1 MFRKLGR
8 FSILYVLLLPACRPI
23 HNYLKPEEPK
33 FTGSYADAK
42 QVFNEEIKV
51 ITWNVKFSEKIDE
64 ALAELNNVE
73 KLKEAD
79 IILLQEMNEEGV
91 DKIAKSLEHNYVY
104 YPASIHTH
112 HGKNFGNAILTRMQ
126 ITDSQKIV
134 LPHQNPKNGQKRIA
148 VRATILINDYKIL
161 VYSVHTETFWLSSR
175 QRAVQFDYLVNNPGN
190 ESKYVIVGGD
200 FNTMTPKSV
209 VNLVKRFGRFGLER
223 ASKNAGPTV
232 EKGVFGFAMD
242 HIFARNMTV
251 LETGVWSETKASDH
265 SPLWAVLR
273 FERQSY
279 LQQHPLY

>member
-1 MFRKLGR
+1 M
-8 FSILYVLLLPACRPI
+8 
-23 HNYLKPEEPK
+23 HNFLKPGEPI

-42 QVFNEEIKV
+42 HVSNEEIKV
-51 ITWNVKFSEKIDE
+51 ISWNVKFSEKIDE

-91 DKIAKSLEHNYVY
+91 DRIAKSLEYNYVY

-112 HGKNFGNAILTRMQ
+112 HGKNFGNAILTKMQ
-126 ITDSQKIV
+126 ISDSQKIV
-134 LPHQNPKNGQKRIA
+134 LPNQNPKNGQKRIA

-175 QRAVQFDYLVNNPGN
+175 QREVQLDYLVNNAGN
-190 ESKYVIVGGD
+190 ESKYVIIGGD

-209 VNLVKRFGRFGLER
+209 VNLEKRFDRFGLER
-223 ASKNAGPTV
+223 VSESAGPTV
-232 EKGVFGFAMD
+232 EIGVFRFAID
-242 HIFARNMTV
+242 HILARNMTV
-251 LETGVWSETKASDH
+251 LETGVWSETNASDH

-273 FERQSY
+273 FES
-279 LQQHPLY
+279 

>member
-8 FSILYVLLLPACRPI
+8 FSILSALLLTACRPI
-23 HNYLKPEEPK
+23 HNFLKPDEPIY
-33 FTGSYADAK
+33 TGSYADAK

-51 ITWNVKFSEKIDE
+51 ISWNVKFSEKIDE

-73 KLKEAD
+73 KLKGAD

-91 DKIAKSLEHNYVY
+91 DKIAKSLEYNYVY

-112 HGKNFGNAILTRMQ
+112 HGENFGNAILTKMQ
-126 ITDSQKIV
+126 ISDSQKIV
-134 LPHQNPKNGQKRIA
+134 LPYQNPKNGQKRIA
-148 VRATILINDYKIL
+148 VRATILFNGYKIL

-175 QRAVQFDYLVNNPGN
+175 KRGVQLDYLVNNAGN
-190 ESKYVIVGGD
+190 ASNYVIIGGD

-209 VNLVKRFGRFGLER
+209 MNFEKRFGRFGLER

-232 EKGVFGFAMD
+232 EIGVLRFAVD
-242 HIFARNMTV
+242 HILARNMTL
-251 LETGVWSETKASDH
+251 LETGVWSETNASDH

-273 FERQSY
+273 FES
-279 LQQHPLY
+279 

>member
-8 FSILYVLLLPACRPI
+8 FSILCVLLLSACRPI
-23 HNYLKPEEPK
+23 HNFLNPDEPI

-42 QVFNEEIKV
+42 HVSNEEIKV
-51 ITWNVKFSEKIDE
+51 ISWNVKFSEKIDE

-91 DKIAKSLEHNYVY
+91 DRIAKSLEYNYVY

-112 HGKNFGNAILTRMQ
+112 HGKNFGNAILTKMQ
-126 ITDSQKIV
+126 ISDSQKIV
-134 LPHQNPKNGQKRIA
+134 LPNQNPKNGQKRIA

-175 QRAVQFDYLVNNPGN
+175 QREVQLDYLVNNAGN
-190 ESKYVIVGGD
+190 ELKYVIIGGD
-200 FNTMTPKSV
+200 FNTLTPKSV
-209 VNLVKRFGRFGLER
+209 VNLEKRFGRFGFKR
-223 ASKNAGPTV
+223 ASKVAGPTV
-232 EKGVFGFAMD
+232 EIGIFRFAMD
-242 HIFARNMTV
+242 HIFARNMTM
-251 LETGVWSETKASDH
+251 LETGVWSETNASDH

-273 FERQSY
+273 FES
-279 LQQHPLY
+279 